1 MTLNEQTAQEHSM
14 LSAVCSHSMLFR
26 QVGSTWFFHTN
37 VSRISPLTPQFETI
51 ISLTR
56 FSEHWPGDYTS
67 APAGVMQPPC
77 HTVAN
82 ETPIARG
89 AAGSFSVAV
98 VSEVSEFFSL
108 KSKQQLVK
116 PAAFSC
122 CTEEGRRTRS
132 AWRPTTSHTDHHYWC
147 FWTVDRGFDYMR
159 YRHCMEPVYH

>member
-14 LSAVCSHSMLFR
+14 LSAVCSLPP
-26 QVGSTWFFHTN
+26 
-37 VSRISPLTPQFETI
+37 SRFNLIFSHQRLAHFSPNTTI
-51 ISLTR
+51 RNRYFCYRSLSR
-56 FSEHWPGDYTS
+56 FSDQWPGDYTS

-98 VSEVSEFFSL
+98 VSEVSEFLSL

-122 CTEEGRRTRS
+122 CTEEGRTTRRT
-132 AWRPTTSHTDHHYWC
+132 WRPTSHTDCHHWC

-159 YRHCMEPVYH
+159 YRHCIEPVYH